1 MYQSNKNI
9 KNPPPTTDYQVLIQ
23 FQKILGLRQIR
34 LLATSSMA
42 GGKRPTKESG
52 GGGEAKKNKS
62 VTDWEATDWAGS
74 GGLKIASWNV
84 AG

>member
-1 MYQSNKNI
+1 
-9 KNPPPTTDYQVLIQ
+9 
-23 FQKILGLRQIR
+23 
-34 LLATSSMA
+34 MA